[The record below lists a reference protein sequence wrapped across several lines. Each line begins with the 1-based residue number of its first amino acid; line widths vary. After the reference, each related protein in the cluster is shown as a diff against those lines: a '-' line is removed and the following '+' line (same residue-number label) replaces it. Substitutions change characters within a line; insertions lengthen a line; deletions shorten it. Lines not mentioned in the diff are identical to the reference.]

1 MGQPSSSQ
9 VKPFVITHELDAPRD
24 LAFKVWTEAEHLKHW
39 MSPKGFAMTKCEN
52 DLRPGGTFHYC
63 LGSPDGKEMWGK
75 WTYREI
81 VPPERIVLVN
91 SFSDENKGLTRHP
104 FSASWPL
111 EMLTTST
118 LTENNRRTSVRL
130 EWIPLNPTDE
140 ERATFDGAHDGMK
153 MGWGGTFEHLDAY
166 IATLTK

>member
-1 MGQPSSSQ
+1 MGQPTSSQ

-39 MSPKGFAMTKCEN
+39 MSPKGFVMTKCEN

-63 LGSPDGKEMWGK
+63 LRSPDGKEMWGK

-91 SFSDENKGLTRHP
+91 SFSDEKGGLTRHP
-104 FSASWPL
+104 MSASWPL

-118 LTENNRRTSVRL
+118 LTENNGRTSVRL
-130 EWIPLNPTDE
+130 EWIPLNPTEE
-140 ERATFDGAHDGMK
+140 ERATFDGAQEGMK

-166 IATLTK
+166 LATLTK